1 MTESLGKMQAQNR
14 LDQPGVTRRADVNK
28 GSVGGKRRARM
39 PPLVPYEHSGPSPL
53 SYAQERLWFLEQL
66 GLVGS
71 AYNALMSMRLQGE
84 LNGTALER
92 SISELIRRH
101 ESLRTRFES
110 VGGNPYQVVSAPEA
124 FVLKAVD
131 LTELKEPERKS
142 GLDRLIRE
150 EAERRFDVAKGP
162 LMRAS
167 VLKLAAREHV
177 LLLTLHHVVTDGW
190 SWGILFRE
198 LGALYEAYCS
208 DLASPLPEPKV
219 HYRDYARWQRQWL
232 QGEVLEEHL
241 QYWRERLSGAPP
253 ELDLPTDRPRPAVES
268 FRGSELKFEVS
279 AAITR
284 ALKDLAIRERVTLF
298 MVVLTAFQIVLSRWS
313 GQHDVVVGT
322 PVAGRRH
329 KEVEGLIG
337 FFVNTLVLRTDVS
350 GDPTFLQL
358 LGRVRDVT
366 LSAYAH
372 QDLPFEALV
381 AELRPDRSLSRQ
393 PIFQVMLAL
402 QNYPEQRFEL
412 AGLTWTWADPECA
425 ITHFDLTLH
434 LAETNKGLL
443 GIFEYATDL
452 FDRETIERMA
462 VHFNTLLGEILAYPG
477 RPISRL
483 AMLGNAEKRRL
494 LEWNET
500 AAPCSQS
507 LLIHEQ
513 FEEQARRTPD
523 RIAVLHDQQ
532 HVTYAELSER
542 ASCLARYL
550 RALGVGPDQL
560 VAICVERSVEMVV
573 AVLGTLK
580 AGGAYAPLDPNYP
593 TERLQY
599 MLEDAAP
606 KVVLTQE
613 RLRSKL
619 PAEQETV
626 ITLDTRWAAISRC
639 TEKAS
644 SATELGLNWQSRVY
658 VIYTSGSTGL
668 PKGTAMTHAAMVN
681 LIEWHRRVFSAT
693 EGKRVLQFSALSF
706 DVAFQEIFSTLC
718 MGDTLVLLDEW
729 LRRDARALMEL
740 LIEQSVER
748 LFLPPLMLQSLAE
761 SFKDSGAVP
770 TSLQDVIT
778 AGEQLR
784 VSAEISN
791 FFKRLRGCRLHNH
804 YGPTESHVVT
814 ALTLAGS
821 PDDWPVLPSIGRPLS
836 NTQIY
841 ILDGGWQ
848 PAPIGVAGEIYIGGA
863 NVAREYC
870 KRPGV
875 TAQRFIADPFSADAG
890 RRLYRTG
897 DLGRWRADGTLEY
910 LGRNDDQV
918 KIRGY
923 RIELGEIEA
932 QLSTHAQVKEVAAI
946 VREDVPGEKR
956 LVAYV
961 TRRDEVG
968 LGVEDL
974 RAHLRAL
981 VPEHMVPSAFVIL
994 ESLPLTPSGKLDRRA
1009 LPIPEMGA
1017 YAVETYEAPQGEIEQ
1032 AVAEIWQEL
1041 LGVKRIGRADNF
1053 FELGG
1058 HSLHGMRLIARVS
1071 ARFSVRLSGIAM
1083 FQHPTIARMA
1093 RAVESLRATDQ
1104 RPLDSIP
1111 EQSEEGTI

>member
-1 MTESLGKMQAQNR
+1 MDHSPSATERLHALSQDRRDLLELLRKQQSDHSRTIEALPRVDHAVMTPSWAQ
-14 LDQPGVTRRADVNK
+14 Q
-28 GSVGGKRRARM
+28 
-39 PPLVPYEHSGPSPL
+39 
-53 SYAQERLWFLEQL
+53 RLWFVDQMEC
-66 GLVGS
+66 GCA
-71 AYNALMSMRLQGE
+71 AYNIAIAVRIIGSLHRQPLKLALDRLI
-84 LNGTALER
+84 T
-92 SISELIRRH
+92 RH
-101 ESLRTRFES
+101 ESLRTTFT
-110 VGGNPYQVVSAPEA
+110 N
-124 FVLKAVD
+124 VD
-131 LTELKEPERKS
+131 GHPMQRIGEVHSFDLKEIDLSGYDASERSAHEHKQKREEVHEKFDLS
-142 GLDRLIRE
+142 AGPLIRG
-150 EAERRFDVAKGP
+150 RLLRVRDQ
-162 LMRAS
+162 
-167 VLKLAAREHV
+167 EH
-177 LLLTLHHVVTDGW
+177 LLLITMHHIISDGW
-190 SWGILFRE
+190 SMGVFFRE
-198 LGALYEAYCS
+198 LGELYAAHCAGRNSALEA
-208 DLASPLPEPKV
+208 LPIQ
-219 HYRDYARWQRQWL
+219 YADYAQWQRQWL
-232 QGEVLEEHL
+232 HSEVLARQL
-241 QYWRERLSGAPP
+241 NYWRSRLEGAAP
-253 ELDLPTDRPRPAVES
+253 ELQLPTDRGRPSTHS
-268 FRGSELKFEVS
+268 FEGRNIWIVFDSETCSNV
-279 AAITR
+279 R
-284 ALKDLAIRERVTLF
+284 AFAQRHRMTVF
-298 MVVLTAFQIVLSRWS
+298 MVLYAAWAILLSRIS
-313 GQHDVVVGT
+313 NQEDVVIGT
-322 PVAGRRH
+322 PIANRQRP
-329 KEVEGLIG
+329 ELESLIG
-337 FFVNTLVLRTDVS
+337 FFVNTLVLRVAVQADS
-350 GDPTFLQL
+350 ELEAFLEQ
-358 LGRVRDVT
+358 VKAVT
-366 LSAYAH
+366 LGAYEN
-372 QDLPFEALV
+372 QDVPFERIVEMLQP
-381 AELRPDRSLSRQ
+381 ERSRNRN
-393 PIFQVMLAL
+393 PIFQTMLAL
-402 QNYPEQRFEL
+402 QNAPKAELNL
-412 AGLTWTWADPECA
+412 AGLTLTLEDGEDEPAM
-425 ITHFDLTLH
+425 FDLFVSLEERGDEIV
-434 LAETNKGLL
+434 ANVN
-443 GIFEYATDL
+443 YAVAL
-452 FDRETIERMA
+452 FDQTTIERWMA
-462 VHFNTLLGEILAYPG
+462 CFGELLRSMIRGAGGRIGDLTILPKDERHRVVSSFNGLTVQHP
-477 RPISRL
+477 
-483 AMLGNAEKRRL
+483 
-494 LEWNET
+494 
-500 AAPCSQS
+500 QS

-658 VIYTSGSTGL
+658 VIYTSGSTGM

-681 LIEWHRRVFSAT
+681 LIEWHRRVFSAA

-784 VSAEISN
+784 VSAEISS

-814 ALTLAGS
+814 ALTLSGS

-863 NVAREYC
+863 NVAREYF
-870 KRPGV
+870 KRPAL
-875 TAQRFIADPFSADAG
+875 TAQRFIADPFCADAG

-932 QLSTHAQVKEVAAI
+932 RLSTHAQVREVAAI

-1017 YAVETYEAPQGEIEQ
+1017 YALEAYEAPQGEIEQ

-1041 LGVKRIGRADNF
+1041 LGVERIGRADNF

-1058 HSLHGMRLIARVS
+1058 HSLLGTRVIAHIRHLFDVELPLHVLFERPTIEGMSDWIAEEIGVDVS
-1071 ARFSVRLSGIAM
+1071 AEAL
-1083 FQHPTIARMA
+1083 
-1093 RAVESLRATDQ
+1093 
-1104 RPLDSIP
+1104 
-1111 EQSEEGTI
+1111 